1 MDTALHNQRIYQ
13 KIAAHI
19 RGQIESG
26 QYREGEALPSE
37 RDLAKQLQVSRTSV
51 REAIIALEVSG
62 LVEVKIGSGVYVRTP
77 EPVGPVELD
86 WPEDP
91 ELSPFLQEQEEV
103 SPFSLLQARLLIEP
117 EAAALAA
124 ANMTP
129 EALMAIKEAYL
140 MNVSDNLMHS
150 TTHVGDRLFHIRVAE
165 ASGNDAYAMFIRQLL
180 GHRYGQLFST
190 LQRLYTPKDMPMRS
204 QQEHLAVLVAL
215 EQGNAEAAR
224 RRMAEHI
231 QNVIDI
237 FLRTHQPEGDAAA
250 EEDGD
255 SIRNATKQ

>member
-1 MDTALHNQRIYQ
+1 MDKLLHNQRIYQ
-13 KIAAHI
+13 KIAARI
-19 RGQIESG
+19 RQDIESG
-26 QYREGEALPSE
+26 HYRQGEALPGE

-62 LVEVKIGSGVYVRTP
+62 LVEVKIGSGVYVRAP
-77 EPVGPVELD
+77 EPVRPVTLD

-91 ELSPFLQEQEEV
+91 ELSPFLAEQEEV

-124 ANMTP
+124 ENMTP
-129 EALMAIKEAYL
+129 QALTAIKEAYL

-150 TTHVGDRLFHIRVAE
+150 TSHLGDRLFHIRVAE

-180 GHRYGQLFST
+180 GHRYGRLFST

-204 QQEHLAVLVAL
+204 QQEHLAVLIAL
-215 EQGNAEAAR
+215 EGRDAAAAR
-224 RRMAEHI
+224 QHMAEHL

-237 FLRTHQPEGDAAA
+237 FLR
-250 EEDGD
+250 
-255 SIRNATKQ
+255 SN